1 MNVRKYLIAVSTL
14 ITFIGVFLENF
25 WITLSFITLFLAMI
39 IEGAIKTFK
48 RNAVVA
54 ALFLIFLLPVYV
66 FWAFAEFFT
75 SDNLEKKIED

>member
-54 ALFLIFLLPVYV
+54 ALFLIFLLPVYIL
-66 FWAFAEFFT
+66 WAFAEFFT
-75 SDNLEKKIED
+75 SVNLEKKIED

>member
-54 ALFLIFLLPVYV
+54 ALFLIFLLPVYIL
-66 FWAFAEFFT
+66 WAFAEFFT